1 LGLAL
6 RLRRSGYVC
15 VCVCVSG
22 GEGHVWGVWEI
33 YWEYM
38 MDIWGICGSDI
49 QTYRIYFRC
58 RCSTLILRL
67 GGQGKHLLLTPHI
80 HTCAHSFFLLPP
92 FNPAAVVSLLQTLC
106 LFTLPESPKW
116 LLERGRLS
124 EAYKALE
131 MKFGNDSFNQQWGL
145 LRTQRAYHPSGSGT
159 SVRIELEIENLF
171 KLMHPD
177 LNGGL
182 SPRASHSRGLSSRN
196 SHSNRSSSGGTDL
209 GNISPSRSN
218 NSAGVLR
225 DSDSDS
231 DSDSDRTSSPGKA
244 VAALAQFRQ
253 DMNQEGAL
261 IYEYSFPILFLLAFQ
276 AFTQLSGGVVIRNY
290 AATIFADNGNSEVQA
305 LRAVTILGT

>member
-1 LGLAL
+1 VQVQHPYPSARGLGLA
-6 RLRRSGYVC
+6 S
-15 VCVCVSG
+15 
-22 GEGHVWGVWEI
+22 
-33 YWEYM
+33 
-38 MDIWGICGSDI
+38 
-49 QTYRIYFRC
+49 
-58 RCSTLILRL
+58 
-67 GGQGKHLLLTPHI
+67 LTNPTHPHM
-80 HTCAHSFFLLPP
+80 HTFLLPTSSFLP
-92 FNPAAVVSLLQTLC
+92 PAAVVSLLQTLC

-116 LLERGRLS
+116 LLERGRLP
-124 EAYKALE
+124 EAYTALE
-131 MKFGNDSFNQQWGL
+131 MKFGKDSFNQQWDL
-145 LRTQRAYHPSGSGT
+145 LRTQRAYLPSGSGI

-182 SPRASHSRGLSSRN
+182 SPRASHSQGLSSRN
-196 SHSNRSSSGGTDL
+196 SHSNRSSSGGTEL

-218 NSAGVLR
+218 NSAGGLR
-225 DSDSDS
+225 DSDS
-231 DSDSDRTSSPGKA
+231 DSDSDRTSNPAKA

-305 LRAVTILGT
+305 LRAVTILGTWAYMCARAHVTLM